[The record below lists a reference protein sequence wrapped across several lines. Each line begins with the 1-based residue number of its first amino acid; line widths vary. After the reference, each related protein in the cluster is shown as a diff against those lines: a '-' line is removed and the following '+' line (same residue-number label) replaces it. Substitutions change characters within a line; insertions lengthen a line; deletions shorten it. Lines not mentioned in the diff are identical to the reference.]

1 MKRIAGLILTLA
13 LLGNAAPSPGPAP
26 EPAPAANYDALGLTL
41 LGTLAGGANAGNVFI
56 SPLSIGVALGMASDG
71 AAGATRDAM
80 RKTLGL
86 SGDSSAA
93 NANLIAELKAND
105 DAKVGIA
112 NALWLRAD
120 APPLPAY
127 VAHLQSVYAA
137 KSAALHFGDPSAAAA
152 INAWTKDNT
161 LGLIDHLVDDTQP
174 SDVLYLTNAL
184 AFVGKWSTPFE
195 KSATQPGP
203 FTEADGTS
211 AQVPMMSRTGEFE
224 TADGDGFRTLR
235 MPYGKGGYAAYILM
249 PASGKLADFVR
260 TLDAAH
266 FAAAANSLTSQRLHV
281 EVPRFTA
288 RYKTSL
294 NQPLAA
300 AGMGVAF
307 SGGADFSNIRTTSPR
322 VAISNV
328 EHATYLSVDEA
339 GTTAAAA
346 TSIGFRALA
355 MPATLKQFIVDKP
368 FVFAIRDEKIG
379 ALLFVG
385 AIGSIPA
392 ASSP

>member
-1 MKRIAGLILTLA
+1 MKRIAGLTLTVA
-13 LLGNAAPSPGPAP
+13 LLASTAPSPAAAPAS
-26 EPAPAANYDALGLTL
+26 AANYDALGFTL

-56 SPLSIGVALGMASDG
+56 SPLSIGVALGMAADG
-71 AAGATRDAM
+71 AAGATQDAM

-86 SGDSSAA
+86 DGDASAA
-93 NANLIAELKAND
+93 NASLIAELQANE

-112 NALWLRAD
+112 NALWLRED
-120 APPLPAY
+120 APPLPTY

-152 INAWTKDNT
+152 INAWTKEHT
-161 LGLIDHLVDDTQP
+161 LGLIDRLVDDTRA

-195 KSATQPGP
+195 ASATQPGP
-203 FTEADGTS
+203 FSQADGTM
-211 AQVPMMSRTGEFE
+211 AQVPMMSLTSEFE

-249 PASGKLADFVR
+249 PNGGKLADFVR
-260 TLDAAH
+260 TLDAPH
-266 FAAAANSLTSQRLHV
+266 FAAATSSLTLERLHV
-281 EVPRFTA
+281 EFPRFTA

-294 NQPLAA
+294 SQPLAA
-300 AGMGVAF
+300 AGMGIAF
-307 SGGADFSNIRTTSPR
+307 SGGADFSNIRNTAPR
-322 VAISNV
+322 VAISDV
-328 EHATYLSVDEA
+328 EHATYVSVDEA

-355 MPATLKQFIVDKP
+355 MPAAPKQFIVDKP

-379 ALLFVG
+379 ALLFIG
-385 AIGSIPA
+385 AIGTIPP
-392 ASSP
+392 SSS